1 MERKIT
7 ATVGDLIAALSKF
20 PTDAPVFGYSY
31 LDECDVPLEV
41 AEYLEGP
48 FECMEPEEEGD
59 EPYYYPP
66 HGCQGDSFVQDH
78 WNTNG
83 MSPVVY
89 LRERS
94 YCDEEY
100 NAAKINLIGE

>member
-20 PTDAPVFGYSY
+20 PADAPVFGYSY
-31 LDECDVPLEV
+31 LNECDVPLQV
-41 AEYLEGP
+41 AEYIKEPTDFL
-48 FECMEPEEEGD
+48 EPEEEGD

-83 MSPVVY
+83 AGPVIY
-89 LRERS
+89 LRERGWS
-94 YCDEEY
+94 DDEIEP
-100 NAAKINLIGE
+100 KPIIFV